1 MKKKLLCITCLLFYI
16 TVFSQQ
22 QFSGKVYYTFS
33 MEPFSDKLIDSVS
46 NKAGGKSKKMSK
58 MASDIFKNMK
68 DVTTILEFAN
78 GESLYYV
85 KEEMKTDGKSKLN
98 MARTFAGNT
107 SKYYLNHIKKEYYYQ
122 TSTFGEDML
131 VEMKPKKWKI
141 TQESQDIGGYL
152 CYKAID
158 VESTNKKKK
167 PVAWFTPQIPINSG
181 PRDNFGLPGLILKI
195 EEYRRSFTATKVE
208 LNPKEKIVI
217 KKPTKGKRLTRD
229 EFTKFLERISPFGK
243 QKRKN

>member
-85 KEEMKTDGKSKLN
+85 KKEMKTEGKSRLN
-98 MARTFAGNT
+98 IVSVFAGNR
-107 SKYYLNHIKKEYYYQ
+107 SKYYLNHKKKDYYYQ

-141 TQESQDIGGYL
+141 TQESQNIGGYL

-167 PVAWFTPQIPINSG
+167 PVAWFTPQIPINAG
-181 PRDNFGLPGLILKI
+181 PAKNFGLPGLILKI
-195 EEYRRSFTATKVE
+195 EEYRRSYTAVKIE

-217 KKPTKGKRLTRD
+217 KKPTKGKRLTHE

-243 QKRKN
+243 QKKN